1 MKYKIAYLKTLN
13 SDFVPY
19 LSDFDILKDDLVMV
33 EGLNDTYKV
42 EKVAE
47 FDTDSMPYDVSKLK
61 KITNLI
67 NKDIDEIRIEAKLL
81 PYFSYLDYHTDFL
94 MRKKDNL
101 NKSPMSFIQSL
112 KIINDT
118 NKDYNDL
125 KITFEFSNPLLKIND
140 INLGSIENHREEPI
154 VNPFIHVDL
163 DSLSKLADINIV
175 TLEIAISDNEKVYA
189 RFHHIFHLLPIN
201 IPSIEARYDFRMYL
215 KYLNKDSYFIEDFIN
230 DYELEQNS
238 NPYKKSN
245 VIDSIN
251 KIYDAVANLDFNY
264 IDEVLYSSNDE
275 LYCNKVRLISEIL
288 DTKNANQLDISLFFV
303 SLLLKLNYN
312 PILIMT
318 KVSAFIGVYLKDYKD
333 LEKNVFDNGTLASSN
348 ILYNYVTGTNDLILI
363 DVTNKE
369 SLKLPFNENINKA
382 NQLIYNYDNLF
393 YAYDVRV
400 FSDGLFKSIYTNDLE
415 QDIANLEKNIESPI
429 TDVKFIDSAA
439 KQEKDRFTFWE
450 KKLLDLSDANPLV
463 NFNIRITNS
472 IRLAYDGNFGEL
484 IKNNNSLKLDSPI
497 KQVQNEDL
505 ELTLKSNK
513 KPHDYLE
520 DVNDKIYAFG
530 DEKTLKSIISKS
542 KLATDETGA
551 PTLYLI
557 MGVLKYKR
565 PLKDTGL
572 APFMVL
578 PIKIT
583 KNKNKSGYTI
593 NYDYEDAMINQTFFE
608 YYQEQNPDLDY
619 SNLFE
624 IKDERYQDI
633 CHTFKVMNNAEIIL
647 DSDMFIIANLTF
659 SHYIMWLDMK
669 KRKEELKKNKIVS
682 SIINNRNMLNDFS
695 LDANLSIDELENYN
709 NFAAPLPYDSTQL
722 KAILDCGNGKS
733 FILDGPPGTGKSQ
746 TIVNMIVNSFYKGKT
761 VLFVAEKK
769 AALDVVY
776 DRLKK
781 LKLDRFALELH
792 SNKANKSDFF
802 AKLKSSMEIGKTVD
816 PTEFE
821 DSANELEIKKLDLK
835 NQMNKIHNKRYFMS
849 LYDAILESEY
859 NSASPLDLD
868 MNYLIN
874 YDEKKDKEIK
884 ELLANYKVLAKE
896 IPSFSESLLKY
907 IGITSLNYFDSKN
920 VKNEFIKFQEEYDD
934 LIYSIERLFN
944 RVGIS
949 AELNQDIILNLL
961 GAISL
966 SINKNIYRDTINK
979 FFNEINLDDIN
990 ILFEK
995 SNKLLELKKNNPN
1008 LKFNDSLNIES
1019 ETRINE
1025 LENAKGF
1032 FKKISLK
1039 SKCKKE
1045 LKSISNSKLN
1055 KDLISYYKLINEYQN
1070 NYNYINNNSNLIDE
1084 LIGFR
1089 LINKID
1095 EIDSIKEQFDNTV
1108 ELIDY
1113 IKELDKL
1120 GIEDT
1125 LSIFT
1130 NLNENKDSDII
1141 DSINE
1146 INESSDKFV
1155 VNEKN
1160 LSDKYK
1166 IKYELMNMDIYNRF
1180 ISFMCNDLDVSL
1192 LLIIAKINEISE
1204 KLDSFGLKIINDS
1217 IINNRI
1223 NINDVEAIYNKS
1235 LADGYIRIYFM
1246 DDDIN
1251 YFNPDIFDSEIQK
1264 YRKLINDYNNYAIEE
1279 VSAKISEKL
1288 IHDQIKYMDSSPIG
1302 RLKKSIQ
1309 SQGRGTTIRET
1320 LREFDDVIKSYFP
1333 VFLMSP
1339 LSVAQYLAIDDEFKK
1354 GVSKFDIVIFDE
1366 ASQIPTHEAIGSI
1379 ARGNSLIVAGD
1390 PNQMPPSSYFQTD
1403 ITISDDDVEFI
1414 DADSLLNECLA
1425 IDLPR
1430 HRLKFHYRSHHESLI
1445 KFSND
1450 NFYESSLYTFPSV
1463 DSKDFKVHFEYVKP
1477 KEEKKNSN
1485 ISKDETDAII
1495 NKIEE
1500 IYSNPLNHG
1509 KSLGIIVFNIT
1520 QEETLE
1526 NRLQSYLL
1534 SNPKIREELAYSE
1547 EKTGEPYFVKSL
1559 ENVQGDERDIILISI
1574 GFRKNALGRP
1584 YINGP
1589 LVRANGEKRLNVA
1602 VSRSKEEM
1610 YIVSTIRFSDFESDE
1625 RITSLGA
1632 KLLKKF
1638 LGYAE
1643 FNSFEAK
1650 VEENNK
1656 ERLADLIKADL
1667 AKYDID
1673 AECGIGSG
1681 SVKIDLAIKKKNDND
1696 YSLGVIIDNS
1706 IAFSDLSL
1714 RDRLYVNEY
1723 VLNNL
1728 KWKIIN
1734 VYSVEYFKNKKAVID
1749 KIIKALDDPYV
1760 KKDILIN
1767 PNIREEKKE
1776 VIALKPLD
1784 YMDAILVKSKYSKE
1798 KGFKNLDINLDSIVK
1813 TEGPVSF
1820 SRIKKIIRDNYE
1832 IKSITK
1838 SISDFL
1844 EEELI
1849 KKYLYTI
1856 DQNGEKF
1863 FFVEQNSYMS
1873 NFRLA
1878 HGRDIYE
1885 VSKEELACAMR
1896 EITKIQ
1902 GDLDND
1908 DLFKAV
1914 LEAFKFDTKVLNK
1927 RIKERLE
1934 YVYEYGQKE
1943 RIIS

>member
-1 MKYKIAYLKTLN
+1 MKYRIAYLRTQN

-19 LSDFDILKDDLVMV
+19 LSDLDVLVDDLVMV

-42 EKVAE
+42 EKVSE
-47 FDTDSMPYDVSKLK
+47 FDDNSMPYELSKLK
-61 KITNLI
+61 KITNII
-67 NKDIDEIRIEAKLL
+67 NKDINEIRIESKIL
-81 PYFSYLDYHTDFL
+81 PYFSYLDYHLDFL
-94 MRKKDNL
+94 MCKDDNS
-101 NKSPMSFIQSL
+101 NKSPLSFIQSL
-112 KIINDT
+112 KVINDSD
-118 NKDYNDL
+118 NDYDNL

-140 INLGSIENHREEPI
+140 ISLGLVNKNTEEPI
-154 VNPFIHVDL
+154 IRPYLHIDL
-163 DSLSKLADINIV
+163 DELSKLDEISV
-175 TLEIAISDNEKVYA
+175 TSLEISISDDEKTYA

-201 IPSIEARYDFRMYL
+201 TPSIEARYDFRMYI
-215 KYLNKDSYFIEDFIN
+215 KYINKDHVLIDEFIKNNEF
-230 DYELEQNS
+230 LS
-238 NPYKKSN
+238 NPYKHSVN
-245 VIDSIN
+245 DLMEEQN
-251 KIYDAVANLDFNY
+251 KIYEAIKGLNLEY
-264 IDEVLYSSNDE
+264 IEEPLYVNNDGI
-275 LYCNKVRLISEIL
+275 YCNKIRLTQEL
-288 DTKNANQLDISLFFV
+288 LENKKGNQLDVSLFYISL
-303 SLLLKLNYN
+303 LEKQGYN

-318 KVSAFIGVYLKDYKD
+318 KAQAFIGLYLKKE
-333 LEKNVFDNGTLASSN
+333 LSKNIFENGMLASAN
-348 ILYNYVTGTNDLILI
+348 ILYNYVTGTNELILI
-363 DVTNKE
+363 DVTSKD
-369 SLKLPFNENINKA
+369 SLNLTFDENIKHA
-382 NQLIYNYDNLF
+382 NNLIYNYDNLF
-393 YAYDVRV
+393 YAYDVKYLQN
-400 FSDGLFKSIYTNDLE
+400 GLFKSIFNDDLE
-415 QDIANLEKNIESPI
+415 SEIAKAEANTKTVVS
-429 TDVKFIDSAA
+429 DVKFIEST
-439 KQEKDRFTFWE
+439 KKIEKDRFTFWE
-450 KKLLDLSDANPLV
+450 KKLLDLSEANPLV
-463 NFNIRITNS
+463 NFNVKVTNS
-472 IRLAYDGNFGEL
+472 IRLSYDGDLGEL
-484 IKNNNSLKLDSPI
+484 IKNNSTLKIESPI
-497 KQVQNEDL
+497 KANQNIDL
-505 ELTLKSNK
+505 EEVLKSNK
-513 KPHDYLE
+513 KPKELLE
-520 DVNDKIYAFG
+520 ISEDKVFAFG

-557 MGVLKYKR
+557 MGLLKYKR
-565 PLKDTGL
+565 ANNENGV

-578 PIKIT
+578 PIKVV

-593 NYDYEDAMINQTFFE
+593 NYDYEDFMINQTFFE
-608 YYQEQNPDLDY
+608 YYQEQYPDLDY
-619 SNLFE
+619 SNLFTIE
-624 IKDERYQDI
+624 NERYQDI

-669 KRKEELKKNKIVS
+669 KRKDELKKNKIVA
-682 SIINNRNMLNDFS
+682 SIINNRNMLDDLS
-695 LDANLSIDELENYN
+695 VDMNLSIDELENYN

-746 TIVNMIVNSFYKGKT
+746 TIVNMIINSFYNGKT

-792 SNKANKSDFF
+792 SNKANKADFF
-802 AKLKSSMEIGKTVD
+802 SKLKSSMELGRTIN

-821 DSANELEIKKLDLK
+821 DSASELEIKKIDL
-835 NQMNKIHNKRYFMS
+835 MATINKIHNKRYFMS

-859 NSASPLDLD
+859 NSASPLELD

-874 YDEKKDKEIK
+874 YDSNKDKEIK
-884 ELLANYKVLAKE
+884 ELLSKYIVLSKD
-896 IPSFSESLLKY
+896 IPNFSETPLKY
-907 IGITSLNYFDSKN
+907 IGINSLNFFEKDKI
-920 VKNEFIKFQEEYDD
+920 KEEFGKFQEEYDD
-934 LIYSIERLFN
+934 LIYSIERIIN

-949 AELNQDIILNLL
+949 TELNQDIIYNLL
-961 GAISL
+961 GAIDT
-966 SINKNIYRDTINK
+966 SINNDIYRDNIHK
-979 FFNEINLDDIN
+979 FFNEFDKEEI
-990 ILFEK
+990 
-995 SNKLLELKKNNPN
+995 NKLFSIAYSISELKKNNTN
-1008 LKFNDSLNIES
+1008 INFNNSINIDSRN
-1019 ETRINE
+1019 RINE
-1025 LENAKGF
+1025 LENTKGF
-1032 FKKISLK
+1032 LKKLSLK
-1039 SKCKKE
+1039 KKCKKE
-1045 LKSISNSKLN
+1045 LANVANVKIS
-1055 KDLISYYKLINEYQN
+1055 KDLVSYY
-1070 NYNYINNNSNLIDE
+1070 NLILKYQDYYKYIDLNSSVLDD
-1084 LIGFR
+1084 LIGF
-1089 LINKID
+1089 KFID
-1095 EIDSIKEQFDNTV
+1095 KLDEFENIKNQYDNTLDLV
-1108 ELIDY
+1108 DY
-1113 IKELDKL
+1113 INELNKL

-1125 LSIFT
+1125 LSTFIK
-1130 NLNENKDSDII
+1130 LNETKDKDII
-1141 DSINE
+1141 DSVNE
-1146 INESSDKFV
+1146 INANSDKFAEV
-1155 VNEKN
+1155 EKN
-1160 LSDKYK
+1160 LTNKYK
-1166 IKYELMNMDIYNRF
+1166 IKYESFDMDSYNKF
-1180 ISFMCNDLDVSL
+1180 LSFMSNDLDVSL
-1192 LLIIAKINEISE
+1192 LLTMAKINEIAE
-1204 KLDSFGLKIINDS
+1204 KLDELGLKVINDNIRS
-1217 IINNRI
+1217 NRI
-1223 NINDVEAIYNKS
+1223 NINELEAIYNKS

-1251 YFNPDIFDSEIQK
+1251 YFNPQIFDSEIQK

-1279 VSAKISEKL
+1279 VSARISNKL
-1288 IHDQIKYMDSSPIG
+1288 IHDSIKYMDSSPIG

-1425 IDLPR
+1425 IGLPR

-1450 NFYESSLYTFPSV
+1450 NFYDSSLYTFPSV
-1463 DSKDFKVHFEYVKP
+1463 DSKDFKVHFEYVKT

-1495 NKIEE
+1495 NKIKE
-1500 IYSNPLNHG
+1500 IYSNPANHG

-1526 NRLQSYLL
+1526 NRLQTYLF
-1534 SNPKIREELAYSE
+1534 SNPDLRKELAYSE
-1547 EKTGEPYFVKSL
+1547 ELTGEPYFIKSL
-1559 ENVQGDERDIILISI
+1559 ENVQGDERDIIIISI

-1589 LVRANGEKRLNVA
+1589 LVRTNGEKRLNVA

-1610 YIVSTIRFSDFESDE
+1610 YIVSTIKFADFESDE
-1625 RITSLGA
+1625 RIQSEGA

-1643 FNSFEAK
+1643 FNSFNS
-1650 VEENNK
+1650 VINENNK
-1656 ERLADLIKADL
+1656 ERLADLIKEDL
-1667 AKYDID
+1667 KEYEID

-1681 SVKIDLAIKKKNDND
+1681 SVKIDLALKKKDDPN

-1706 IAFSDLSL
+1706 IAFNNLSL

-1760 KKDILIN
+1760 KKQIEIN
-1767 PNIREEKKE
+1767 PNIRKENVE
-1776 VIALKPLD
+1776 VINLKPLD
-1784 YMDAILVKSKYSKE
+1784 YMDSILIKSKYDKE
-1798 KGFKNLDINLDSIVK
+1798 KGFSHLDINLDSIVK
-1813 TEGPVSF
+1813 TEGPVSL
-1820 SRIKKIIRDNYE
+1820 SKIKKIIRDNYGL
-1832 IKSITK
+1832 KSITK
-1838 SISDFL
+1838 SISDLL
-1844 EEELI
+1844 EEALI

-1863 FFVEQNSYMS
+1863 FFIEQNSYMS

-1878 HGRDIYE
+1878 GGRDIYE

-1896 EITKIQ
+1896 EIIKIQ
-1902 GDLDND
+1902 GDLDTD
-1908 DLFKAV
+1908 DLYKAV
-1914 LEAFKFDTKVLNK
+1914 LDAFKFDTKVLNK
-1927 RIKERLE
+1927 RIRERLD